1 MAAKRKHT
9 TSRRSWV
16 ERYLAQGR
24 RSAWVIER
32 ACKRFSVS
40 VPTIE
45 RDIAAIRQRWQE
57 EAQAGRE
64 QVRDELGAQI
74 DHALASA
81 YARGDGRGLA
91 ALLRLKAQF
100 HGYLRDEDPPETLTP
115 EERAVIEQL
124 LAQRPAAPPAAPVP
138 SPPPTEAPP
147 ADG

>member
-57 EAQAGRE
+57 EAQAGRDE
-64 QVRDELGAQI
+64 VRVELGAQI

-81 YARGDGRGLA
+81 YARGDGRGLS

-100 HGYLRDEDPPETLTP
+100 HGYLRDEDPPEALTP
-115 EERAVIEQL
+115 EDRALIEQV
-124 LAQRPAAPPAAPVP
+124 LAQRPA
-138 SPPPTEAPP
+138 SPPRPP
-147 ADG
+147 PPEDPPEEPPEDG